1 MKGEIMATENRIET
15 AKTAQEE
22 SELQRLAGRINVLH
36 GNCQG
41 QTAIATRIADAI
53 SGPAPE
59 TEAENVPTEVRSGQ
73 LGGLENHI
81 DDLERQIDCLTA
93 SMSRITRGLNV

>member
-1 MKGEIMATENRIET
+1 MATGTGIAT
-15 AKTAQEE
+15 VAKTSQEE
-22 SELQRLAGRINVLH
+22 SELQRLAQRINGLH

-41 QTAIATRIADAI
+41 QTTIADRIADAI
-53 SGPAPE
+53 SGPVAE
-59 TEAENVPTEVRSGQ
+59 TVDEKVPTEVRSGQ